1 MEPQGPAKLKESSVK
16 LEPWGLFSSDT
27 PIVECRRGYKSHHNK
42 YSPIFL
48 TMTAWECLPRGYQS

>member
-27 PIVECRRGYKSHHNK
+27 PIE
-42 YSPIFL
+42 
-48 TMTAWECLPRGYQS
+48 ECLVGIK

>member
-27 PIVECRRGYKSHHNK
+27 PIVECRRGY
-42 YSPIFL
+42 
-48 TMTAWECLPRGYQS
+48 QS